1 MHSSTSNS
9 DFDLNATNEIPQHA
23 AGNYLEFARVIPDVP
38 WKGVVA
44 ATALLTLAATAAWEI
59 NARTNGYAPSLND
72 TPDLWAEQ
80 RAKVRPDSLVLVGT
94 SRMLFNADL
103 DVLEQ
108 AFGRRPVQLALA
120 GSSPFPVL
128 ADLAQ
133 DASFRG
139 TLILDI
145 VPAMFLAP
153 AGSPP
158 MAVSQKAL
166 RRRDEWNYAQKWSH
180 RLGMELEEHVAFL
193 KQEDLALNQ
202 LLKQIPVPDRA
213 NAQVGPPLPPY
224 FYTVD
229 RDRRGRMV
237 DQAAIIGSP
246 LQQRVAH
253 GWLPLFTMPPP
264 PSFIPAD
271 KFGEMMGRAIEQRFK
286 DTAQH
291 IATLRAR
298 GVKVVFVRMP
308 VSGPLV
314 DKEETI
320 VPLAAGWGRLVQEN
334 GVPAI
339 NFADHP
345 ELNSFTLPEWSHL
358 SAPDSVEFTKR
369 LVPHLQRALSGADAG
384 ATATGPRPQPSSG

>member
-9 DFDLNATNEIPQHA
+9 DFD
-23 AGNYLEFARVIPDVP
+23 FARVVPDVP
-38 WKGVVA
+38 WQAVVA
-44 ATALLTLAATAAWEI
+44 AVALLTLAATAAWEI
-59 NARTNGYAPSLND
+59 RARTAGYAPSLND

-80 RAKVRPDSLVLVGT
+80 RAKVQPDSMVLVGT

-128 ADLAQ
+128 ADLAA
-133 DASFRG
+133 DRNFHG
-139 TLILDI
+139 TVILDI

-166 RRRDEWNYAQKWSH
+166 RRRDEWNLAQKWSH
-180 RLGMELEEHVAFL
+180 RLGLLLEEHVAFL
-193 KQEDLALNQ
+193 KQEDLTLGQ
-202 LLKQIPVPDRA
+202 MLKRLPIPNRAHAHIGPD
-213 NAQVGPPLPPY
+213 LPPY

-229 RDRRGRMV
+229 RDRRGRMFE
-237 DQAAIIGSP
+237 QAAVIGSP
-246 LQQRVAH
+246 LQQRVAN
-253 GWLPLFTMPPP
+253 GWLPLFTLPPP
-264 PSFIPAD
+264 PSFIPVEQ
-271 KFGEMMGRAIEQRFK
+271 FQQMMGRAIEQRFQ
-286 DTAQH
+286 DTAKH

-308 VSGPLV
+308 VQGPLV
-314 DKEETI
+314 QKEEAI
-320 VPLAAGWGRLVQEN
+320 VPLAYGWGRLVQEN

-345 ELNSFTLPEWSHL
+345 ELSSFTLPEWSHL

-369 LVPHLQRALSGADAG
+369 LVPHLQRALHGHG
-384 ATATGPRPQPSSG
+384 ETATAATVRPQPVSG

>member
-9 DFDLNATNEIPQHA
+9 DFD
-23 AGNYLEFARVIPDVP
+23 FARVVPDVP
-38 WKGVVA
+38 WKAVVA
-44 ATALLTLAATAAWEI
+44 AVALLTLAATAAWEI
-59 NARTNGYAPSLND
+59 RARTAGYAPSLND

-80 RAKVRPDSLVLVGT
+80 RAKVRPDSMVLVGT

-128 ADLAQ
+128 ADLAA
-133 DASFRG
+133 DRNFHG
-139 TLILDI
+139 TVILDI

-166 RRRDEWNYAQKWSH
+166 RRRDEWNLAQKWSH
-180 RLGMELEEHVAFL
+180 RLGQLLEERVAFL
-193 KQEDLALNQ
+193 KQEDLTLGQ
-202 LLKQIPVPDRA
+202 MLKRLPIPNRAHAHIGPD
-213 NAQVGPPLPPY
+213 LPPY

-229 RDRRGRMV
+229 RDRRGRMFE
-237 DQAAIIGSP
+237 QAAVIGSP
-246 LQQRVAH
+246 LQQQVANT
-253 GWLPLFTMPPP
+253 WLPLFTLPPP
-264 PSFIPAD
+264 PSFIPVEQ
-271 KFGEMMGRAIEQRFK
+271 FQQMMGRAIEQRFQ
-286 DTAQH
+286 DTAKH

-308 VSGPLV
+308 VQGPLV
-314 DKEETI
+314 QKEEAI
-320 VPLAAGWGRLVQEN
+320 VPLALGWGRLVQEN

-345 ELNSFTLPEWSHL
+345 ELSSFTLPEWSHL

-369 LVPHLQRALSGADAG
+369 LVPHLQRALNGPG
-384 ATATGPRPQPSSG
+384 ETATAATVRPQPVSG

>member
-9 DFDLNATNEIPQHA
+9 DFD
-23 AGNYLEFARVIPDVP
+23 FARAIPDVP
-38 WKGVVA
+38 WKTVVA
-44 ATALLTLAATAAWEI
+44 AVALLTLAATAAWELR
-59 NARTNGYAPSLND
+59 ARTAGYAPSLND

-128 ADLAQ
+128 ADLAA
-133 DASFRG
+133 DPGFHG
-139 TLILDI
+139 TVILDI

-166 RRRDEWNYAQKWSH
+166 RRRDEWNHAQKWSH
-180 RLGMELEEHVAFL
+180 RLGLLLEERVAFL
-193 KQEDLALNQ
+193 KQEDLTLGQ
-202 LLKQIPVPDRA
+202 MLKRLPIPNRA
-213 NAQVGPPLPPY
+213 NAHIGPDLPPY

-229 RDRRGRMV
+229 RDRRGRMFA
-237 DQAAIIGSP
+237 QAAVIGSP
-246 LQQRVAH
+246 LQQRVAN
-253 GWLPLFTMPPP
+253 GWLPLFTLPPP
-264 PSFIPAD
+264 PSFIPVEQ
-271 KFGEMMGRAIEQRFK
+271 FQQMMGQAIEQRFK
-286 DTAQH
+286 DTARH
-291 IATLRAR
+291 VATLRAR
-298 GVKVVFVRMP
+298 GAKVMFVRMP
-308 VSGPLV
+308 VAGPLV
-314 DKEETI
+314 QKEEAI
-320 VPLAAGWGRLVQEN
+320 VPLAFGWGRLVREN

-345 ELNSFTLPEWSHL
+345 ELSSFTLPEWSHL

-369 LVPHLQRALSGADAG
+369 LVPHLQRALNGPG
-384 ATATGPRPQPSSG
+384 ETATVATTRPQPASG